1 MIIMRLDGDLR
12 DQSSTGHNIALIIYG
27 LMRCR
32 NRSWGRVR
40 DSLGSSSTVHIVN
53 LQKKE
58 GYNYSISD
66 EFRSNLIRVINVLG
80 KAEKF

>member
-1 MIIMRLDGDLR
+1 MIIMRLDGDLC
-12 DQSSTGHNIALIIYG
+12 DQSSTGPNIALIIYG

-53 LQKKE
+53 LQKRRLI
-58 GYNYSISD
+58 ISD
-66 EFRSNLIRVINVLG
+66 EFRSDLIRVINVRG
-80 KAEKF
+80 KVEKI

>member
-1 MIIMRLDGDLR
+1 MFIIIFSKKELPLIMIIMRLDGDLC
-12 DQSSTGHNIALIIYG
+12 DQSSTGPNIALIIYG

-58 GYNYSISD
+58 GYT
-66 EFRSNLIRVINVLG
+66 
-80 KAEKF
+80 